1 MKATLTYEGKT
12 VEVEIKEDEARKIF
26 GEPKT
31 GWERVEPGQYY
42 CYVSGGGFVAEEE
55 EERDESDDLYYDNV
69 NYFADRD
76 LANDQARA
84 ISLWLRIKRWAAEH
98 CEPVVWGPGKD
109 GFWHYKYG
117 ISWATSVAGVNAAGS
132 YEIVPGLQDST
143 RQFGNV
149 YFDTEEHAK
158 QCIEEFRDELL
169 WYFTECRDRMDG

>member
-1 MKATLTYEGKT
+1 MKATLTFEGKT

-31 GWERVEPGQYY
+31 GWERAEKGDSYY
-42 CYVSGGGFVAEEE
+42 TLLNVSGLTVASRKEMDV
-55 EERDESDDLYYDNV
+55 RADIATYHQGIYFSDP
-69 NYFADRD
+69 D
-76 LANDQARA
+76 LAKDQARA

-98 CEPVVWGPGKD
+98 CEPVAWQPGDD
-109 GFWHYKYG
+109 GWEYKYG
-117 ISWATSVAGVNAAGS
+117 IMWSLTDMSGERRIRPA
-132 YEIVPGLQDST
+132 IQDST

-149 YFDTEEHAK
+149 YFDTEEHAN

>member
-26 GEPKT
+26 GEPKRT

-42 CYVSGGGFVAEEE
+42 CYITGDGLVTAEED
-55 EERDESDDLYYDNV
+55 ERDELDDLYYDNV

-98 CEPVVWGPGKD
+98 CEPMDCEGCSGKYSFYWD
-109 GFWHYKYG
+109 Y
-117 ISWATSVAGVNAAGS
+117 VAKQVRVSGVLFLYRTAFA
-132 YEIVPGLQDST
+132 
-143 RQFGNV
+143 V
-149 YFDTEEHAK
+149 YFDTPDHAN
-158 QCIEEFRDELL
+158 QCIEEFRDDLL

>member
-1 MKATLTYEGKT
+1 MKATLTFEGKT

-26 GEPKT
+26 EEPKKT

-42 CYVSGGGFVAEEE
+42 CYITGGGLVVPEREEE
-55 EERDESDDLYYDNV
+55 DGRDNLYYNNV

-76 LANDQARA
+76 LANDQACA

-98 CEPVVWGPGKD
+98 CKPVAWQPGDD
-109 GFWHYKYG
+109 GWKYKYG
-117 ISWATSVAGVNAAGS
+117 IMWSMVDMSGERRIRPA
-132 YEIVPGLQDST
+132 IQDST

-158 QCIEEFRDELL
+158 QCIEEFQDDLL